1 MKKAYKKSIQVI
13 RSCTNES
20 QIISAYNYVHNFR
33 VLFGGEKG
41 CQKLTENL
49 MEKCAMQRKIVR
61 TVWYGQLQPRLEILR
76 LNMLLKKISNIAIK
90 CLLYGYEMD
99 SLSFKINKKR
109 KIYEKD

>member
-20 QIISAYNYVHNFR
+20 QIISAYNYIHNFR

-49 MEKCAMQRKIVR
+49 MEKCAMQRKILR
-61 TVWYGQLQPRLEILR
+61 TVWCGQLQLHLERLH
-76 LNMLLKKISNIAIK
+76 LNMLLKKISNIVIK
-90 CLLYGYEMD
+90 GLLYGYEMD
-99 SLSFKINKKR
+99 SLSFKLKKR
-109 KIYEKD
+109 KIYEKH